1 MKKYLSLF
9 TLFFA
14 LLASFSAIA
23 IESEWQSTSERKE
36 GSIRLITA
44 GFDNDGK
51 LISALQIK
59 FTDNWKTYW
68 KHPGDSGMAI
78 TPDFAGSQ
86 NIKSSQM
93 LWPVPER
100 HLFFDLEGW
109 GYGKEVIVPIV
120 SEVADRTKPA
130 NLSADIK
137 WAVCDENCIFVD
149 NKMEVEVPIN
159 FKNQE
164 NYDNISE
171 YLKQVPK
178 TITETSKVKL
188 TKLLVSEKSIL
199 AEFESTQQFGSDLD
213 LFIVEESKNFRFPKP
228 GIALSPDS
236 KKLTIQTNYEVLLK
250 GETLKDKTLNLT
262 LKNGKKAYEIDKNI
276 AELVSNSQ
284 ADVISSKMP
293 NKMADGESS
302 IAKVSL
308 LQAIIA
314 AFLGGLILNV
324 MPCVLPVLMLKI
336 FGVIKHSTSDKKY
349 IRKTFSFTV
358 AGIITSFL
366 VLALFVVVLKSLGQS
381 VGWGIQFQQP
391 AFLIF
396 LSCLLTIFAANQFGW
411 FEVVLPQKLSGKL
424 NNTLDSAGNST
435 PLGNFLTGAFATLLA
450 TPCTAPFLVTAVS
463 FAFAAS
469 YLEIFIIFFFMGV
482 GLSMPYLLIML
493 SPSLVKI
500 FPKPGNWMKYVKI
513 VLGLLLFATNIWIFT
528 IFYNS
533 KAGVSASF
541 LLLFCQILLLVWLFA
556 STKLK
561 LDKVRVLFATIY
573 MVCATFGV
581 VLYLSSIEREP
592 EFMKDEW
599 VVFNEAEITNL
610 VNQGK
615 VVYVDVTA
623 EWCLTCQFNKANVI
637 YPMKAY
643 LDQQQVVL
651 MKADYTSPSREI
663 SLYLGKNNAY
673 GIPFNK
679 VYGPNAKDGIV
690 LPVIL
695 KENDVK
701 AAIEKAK

>member
-1 MKKYLSLF
+1 MKNFLLAFFIS
-9 TLFFA
+9 FFA
-14 LLASFSAIA
+14 IQASA
-23 IESEWQSTSERKE
+23 IESDWQNTSERKE

-44 GFDNDGK
+44 GFDNNGNI
-51 LISALQIK
+51 LFALHIK

-68 KHPGDSGMAI
+68 KHPGDSGLAI
-78 TPDFAGSQ
+78 TPNFEGSQ

-100 HLFFDLEGW
+100 HSFFGLEGW
-109 GYGKEVIVPIV
+109 GYGKEIIMPII
-120 SEVADRTKPA
+120 SEVSDKAKPA
-130 NLSADIK
+130 KLFVDVK

-149 NKMEVEVPIN
+149 NKLEVEVPIN

-164 NYDNISE
+164 NYNLIKQ

-178 TITETSKVKL
+178 QISQNSKVKL
-188 TKLLVSEKSIL
+188 ESLKASDKAIVAEFSSEKPF
-199 AEFESTQQFGSDLD
+199 AEKID
-213 LFIVEESKNFRFPKP
+213 LFIIEPSKNFRFPQP
-228 GIALSPDS
+228 GISLSPDG
-236 KKLTIQTNYEVLLK
+236 KKLTIQTNYEILLK
-250 GETLKDKTLNLT
+250 GKTLENKTLNLT
-262 LKNGKKAYEIDKNI
+262 LVNGKTGYELDYKITKLLLHSQVDKLQI
-276 AELVSNSQ
+276 LP
-284 ADVISSKMP
+284 SSK
-293 NKMADGESS
+293 NADNSV
-302 IAKVSL
+302 ALAQVTL

-314 AFLGGLILNV
+314 AVIGGLILNI

-336 FGVIKHSTSDKKY
+336 FGVIKHSASDKPY

-358 AGIITSFL
+358 LGIITSFL
-366 VLALFVVVLKSLGQS
+366 LLAIFVVILKSLGHT

-396 LSCLLTIFAANQFGW
+396 LSCLLTLFAANQFGW
-411 FEVVLPQKLSGKL
+411 FEVPLPQKLSGKL
-424 NNTLDSAGNST
+424 NNALDSAGNST

-450 TPCTAPFLVTAVS
+450 TPCTAPFLITAVS

-482 GLSMPYLLIML
+482 GLSIPYLLIML

-513 VLGLLLFATNIWIFT
+513 VLGLFLFATNIWIFT
-528 IFYNS
+528 IFHNS
-533 KAGVSASF
+533 KAGVTASF
-541 LLLFCQILLLVWLFA
+541 LLIFCQILLLIWLFA
-556 STKLK
+556 SNKLK
-561 LDKVRVLFATIY
+561 LDKLRTMFATLY
-573 MVCATFGV
+573 MICATFGV

-599 VVFNEAEITNL
+599 VVFSESEITNL
-610 VNQGK
+610 VNQGR

-643 LDQQQVVL
+643 LDEQNVIL

-663 SLYLGKNNAY
+663 SIYLGKNKAY